1 MKRGDI
7 LSRVKEY
14 DEMNISQIPAL
25 EVLNKI
31 GYTIISPEKAEQMR
45 GNLYN
50 VVLKD
55 ILYERLTAINSFEFK
70 GCTYKFSEKNIQQAI
85 LDIDEALTDGLI
97 KTNEKIYDSLILGRS
112 YPESLSVMDG
122 TKSFNLNYIDWENP
136 ENNVFHVVEE
146 FSVEREDGQGT
157 VRPDI
162 VTFIN
167 GIPFGVIECKKA
179 SISISQG
186 ISQMLRNQGKEYI
199 PQLFKFVQIV
209 VVTNKN
215 ETQYATTGT
224 PKKFWS
230 LWKEDKESNE
240 YKWFEETLVETV
252 TCRIPTVQDK
262 NIISLFH
269 PKRTIEI
276 MRFFTLYDKN
286 VKKIAR
292 YQQYFAIKEIIRT
305 IEETDRNGNRQSGVI
320 WHTQGSGK
328 SLTMVMLSRYI
339 LSQFADIHP
348 QVLVI
353 TDRIELDSQIHQTF
367 NHSRLRAERAISGRH
382 LVELINNNG
391 ADIITSLVHKFDTAS
406 KHQKPVKSKNI
417 FVLIDESHRTQYG
430 ELNIK
435 MKKVFPN
442 ACYLGFTGTPL
453 MKKDKST
460 MKKFG
465 GRMIHKYTIKDGVE
479 DGAIV
484 PLLYEGRLVEQTV
497 NRNAIDKRIEM
508 ITRNLAEKQAEEL
521 KKKWS
526 KFEAIASSEQRIRLI
541 ADDIYIHYTKFYK
554 GTFAKA
560 MLATASKFDAIRY
573 KESFDE
579 YGDLKTAIVI
589 SPPDQREGYDEVD
602 EEPKDRVLKFWNKM
616 MEAYSDPQKYE
627 DHIKSEFIDGDELE
641 ILIVVDK
648 LLTGFD
654 APRAS
659 VLYVDKPMKEHTL
672 LQAIARVNRLYEGKD
687 FGLIVDYRGLI
698 QELDSAMRTYSGAG
712 LENFDGKD
720 LEGALVDVISI
731 VGKLRESYSNVV
743 AIFKGIKNKQDKEE
757 YELLLG
763 DEALRNDFYN
773 QLSNFGKYLG
783 IALESEH
790 VYNAI
795 GEDDIKLYKREFKF
809 YQELRASVK
818 LRYSDTIDHKEYE
831 AKMRNLMDTYI
842 AAEDIIQ
849 ITAPVDILNEKEFED
864 ELMRLGSPRAKADAI
879 RTRMT
884 KRISE
889 KWDENPAYYKKFSE
903 RIEEIIEQYKEK
915 RISELEYLEKMRN
928 VMNDFRKGYSGTTYP
943 EKIKHNIHA
952 QAFYGVVKEELE
964 DERYYEAGVTELVAE
979 DGPIYNYEGILAE
992 IAMEVDV
999 IIERHC
1005 KVDWHDNPDVHKKIS
1020 QEIDELLYLVKKKH
1034 FPKMTFDQIDTMIE
1048 NIKTVALRRY

>member
-849 ITAPVDILNEKEFED
+849 IMAPVDILNEKEFED

>member
-1 MKRGDI
+1 MKRGDTV
-7 LSRVKEY
+7 RRAEAY

-55 ILYERLTAINSFEFK
+55 ILYERLTAINSFDFK

-85 LDIDEALTDGLI
+85 LDIEEALTDGLI

-112 YPESLSVMDG
+112 YPESLSEMDG

-209 VVTNKN
+209 MVTNKN

-230 LWKEDKESNE
+230 LWKEDKESIE
-240 YKWFEETLVETV
+240 YKWFEETLAETV

-269 PKRTIEI
+269 PKRVIEI
-276 MRFFTLYDKN
+276 IRFFTLYDKN
-286 VKKIAR
+286 IKKIAR

-305 IEETDRNGNRQSGVI
+305 IVETDRNGNRQSGVI

-541 ADDIYIHYTKFYK
+541 ADDIYVHYTKFYK
-554 GTFAKA
+554 DTFAKA

-952 QAFYGVVKEELE
+952 QAFYGVVKEVLE

-979 DGPIYNYEGILAE
+979 DGPIYNYEGILAD

>member
-1 MKRGDI
+1 MKRGDTVR
-7 LSRVKEY
+7 RVEAY

-97 KTNEKIYDSLILGRS
+97 KTNEKIYDTLILGRS
-112 YPESLSVMDG
+112 YPESLSEMDG

-162 VTFIN
+162 VSFIN

-209 VVTNKN
+209 MVTNKN

-230 LWKEDKESNE
+230 LWKEDKESIE
-240 YKWFEETLVETV
+240 YKWFEETLAETV

-269 PKRTIEI
+269 PRRVIEI
-276 MRFFTLYDKN
+276 IRFFTLYDKN

-508 ITRNLAEKQAEEL
+508 ITRNLTDKQAEEL

-541 ADDIYIHYTKFYK
+541 ADDIYVHYTKFYK
-554 GTFAKA
+554 DTFAKA

-743 AIFKGIKNKQDKEE
+743 AIFKEIKNKQDKEE

-773 QLSNFGKYLG
+773 QLSNLGKYLG

-795 GEDDIKLYKREFKF
+795 GEEDIKLYKREFKF

-952 QAFYGVVKEELE
+952 QAFYGVVKEVLE
-964 DERYYEAGVTELVAE
+964 DERYYEAGITELVAE
-979 DGPIYNYEGILAE
+979 DGPIYNYEGILAD

>member
-1 MKRGDI
+1 M
-7 LSRVKEY
+7 SRVKEY

-849 ITAPVDILNEKEFED
+849 IMAPVDILNEKEFED